1 MFACAPCNVDDRV
14 RTAYLESSAARQ
26 GFKVEYLGLGKP
38 FTLEDKLPLFRD
50 YLRGGNPDDI
60 VVFTDA
66 FDVFYTAG
74 LDTIREK
81 FLAFNTDIVI
91 SAERQFSHQVAA
103 DRQFYETLNR
113 TNSPYTFLN
122 SGGIIGRR
130 NKLLALLEG
139 AAAIEKPTAH
149 LENGGFNDQTVLSYY
164 LVRSWA
170 KHRVCLDYNC
180 DIFYV
185 ASSDWDNVRAHV
197 GYDMTVKATSRRP
210 CIVHVPWKTRYA
222 HVLDILY
229 RDIYG
234 SAPFVPMP
242 QIEGKFFTWN
252 ERRILFLKDGRLQ
265 AFGEGQYTAI
275 DEYRVEAFFGTRS
288 HIVKFDPEFM
298 SFISVRKEDY
308 ELVVGRRIADEADAS
323 EVAAEAP
330 QPETSPATP
339 DECVG
344 GGLCIRGDG
353 GTSPGSPDAPDGGK
367 GVEDTPA
374 DGTGHS

>member
-1 MFACAPCNVDDRV
+1 MFAVAPCNVDDRV
-14 RTAYLESSAARQ
+14 RTAYLASSVAHQ
-26 GFKVEYLGLGKP
+26 GFTVEYLGLGKP
-38 FTLEDKLPLFRD
+38 FKLEDKLPLFRD
-50 YLRGGNPDDI
+50 YLHSGNPNDI
-60 VVFTDA
+60 IVFTDA
-66 FDVFYTAG
+66 FDVFYTAS

-103 DRQFYETLNR
+103 DRQFYENLNR
-113 TNSPYTFLN
+113 TNSPYSFLN

-130 NKLLALLEG
+130 GKLLTLLEE
-139 AAAIEKPTAH
+139 AAAAEKPTAP
-149 LENGGFNDQTVLSYY
+149 LENGGFNDQTVLSHH
-164 LVRSWA
+164 LVKTWTN
-170 KHRVCLDYNC
+170 HRICMDYNC

-185 ASSDWDNVRAHV
+185 PSSDWDNIRAHV
-197 GYDMTVKATSRRP
+197 GPDLTVKATGRHP

-222 HVLDILY
+222 HVLDTLY
-229 RDIYG
+229 RDVYG

-242 QIEGKFFTWN
+242 QIEGKIFTWN

-275 DEYRVEAFFGTRS
+275 DEYRIEAFFGTRS
-288 HIVKFDPEFM
+288 HIMKFDPEFM

-308 ELVVGRRIADEADAS
+308 DIILGQRIMDAVADTAT
-323 EVAAEAP
+323 AAPAQE
-330 QPETSPATP
+330 PETSPASP

-344 GGLCIRGDG
+344 GGLCVRGDG
-353 GTSPGSPDAPDGGK
+353 GTSSGSPDAPDGCARL
-367 GVEDTPA
+367 EDTPA

>member
-1 MFACAPCNVDDRV
+1 
-14 RTAYLESSAARQ
+14 
-26 GFKVEYLGLGKP
+26 VEYLGLGKP
-38 FTLEDKLPLFRD
+38 FTLEDKLPLLRD

-81 FLAFNTDIVI
+81 FLKFNTDIVI

-130 NKLLALLEG
+130 NKLLDLLEG
-139 AAAIEKPTAH
+139 AAAAEKPSAP
-149 LENGGFNDQTVLSYY
+149 LENGGFNDQTVLSHH
-164 LVRSWA
+164 LAKTWA
-170 KHRVCLDYNC
+170 CHKVCLDYNC
-180 DIFYV
+180 EIFYV
-185 ASSDWDNVRAHV
+185 PSSDWDDIRAHV
-197 GYDMTVKATSRRP
+197 GPDLTVKATGRRP

-222 HVLDILY
+222 HVLDSLY
-229 RDIYG
+229 RDAYG
-234 SAPFVPMP
+234 QGPLLPMP
-242 QIEGKFFTWN
+242 QIEGVFYTWN
-252 ERRILFLKDGRLQ
+252 EKRILFLKGGRLQ

-275 DEYRVEAFFGTRS
+275 GELRVEAFFGGRS
-288 HIVKFDPEFM
+288 HILKFDPGFN

-308 ELVVGRRIADEADAS
+308 DIIVGERIVDAP
-323 EVAAEAP
+323 AALTENSP
-330 QPETSPATP
+330 TSP

-344 GGLCIRGDG
+344 SGLCVRGDG

-367 GVEDTPA
+367 GLEDAPV
-374 DGTGHS
+374 DGAGHS